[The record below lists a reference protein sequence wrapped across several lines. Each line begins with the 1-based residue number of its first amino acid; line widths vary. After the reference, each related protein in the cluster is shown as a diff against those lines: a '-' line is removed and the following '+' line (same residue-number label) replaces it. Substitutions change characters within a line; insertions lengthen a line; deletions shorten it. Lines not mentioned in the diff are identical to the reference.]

1 MRAASGAM
9 MHATTVGTNI
19 GTRLSAL
26 GRGAPKATLIHRPR
40 GSVRAVTSVATATR
54 AGGAGTI
61 RGNTTIHTATDVQPR
76 TATPGASAKA
86 WKPIDVSKPWATS

>member
-9 MHATTVGTNI
+9 THAITVGTNI

-26 GRGAPKATLIHRPR
+26 GRGAPRATLIHRPR
-40 GSVRAVTSVATATR
+40 GSASAVTREARATR
-54 AGGAGTI
+54 AGGAGTM
-61 RGNTTIHTATDVQPR
+61 RGNTTIQTAVEVQPR

-86 WKPIDVSKPWATS
+86 WKPTPVTTPWATS